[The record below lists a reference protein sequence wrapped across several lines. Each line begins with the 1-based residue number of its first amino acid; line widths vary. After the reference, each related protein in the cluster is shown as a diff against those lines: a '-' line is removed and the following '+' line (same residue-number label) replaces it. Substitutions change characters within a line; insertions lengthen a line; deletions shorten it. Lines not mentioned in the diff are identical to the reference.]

1 MTTGGGMPAADG
13 GTRLADG
20 GLSPA
25 DRLNAPLLVV
35 ALLAVDGL
43 HFVFARA
50 LHGRLP
56 PVTAVAFVLGI
67 ATLQIAG
74 FAAVRGQLRP
84 GTFWK
89 HRWFFLAVG
98 GLVALSTTLNYA
110 AVGFVDPGAASLLSQ
125 TSILFGLALG
135 VLWLRDRLSRRQ
147 WAGAALTLFGA
158 GLISFQPGDYF
169 RLGSL
174 LVIGSALLYA
184 VHAALVKRHG
194 GEMAFLEFFVWRL
207 AATTGFL
214 LLAVTAQGAWQWPDA
229 TTWLLLFVAGTVD
242 VVISRALYYLALRRL
257 TITLHSL
264 VLTFS
269 PVVAILWSL
278 ALFGIWPGAQ
288 ALLGGLAVVT
298 GIAVV
303 TMRRG

>member
-1 MTTGGGMPAADG
+1 
-13 GTRLADG
+13 
-20 GLSPA
+20 
-25 DRLNAPLLVV
+25 
-35 ALLAVDGL
+35 
-43 HFVFARA
+43 
-50 LHGRLP
+50 
-56 PVTAVAFVLGI
+56 
-67 ATLQIAG
+67 
-74 FAAVRGQLRP
+74 
-84 GTFWK
+84 
-89 HRWFFLAVG
+89 
-98 GLVALSTTLNYA
+98 
-110 AVGFVDPGAASLLSQ
+110 
-125 TSILFGLALG
+125 
-135 VLWLRDRLSRRQ
+135 LSRRQ